1 MPSDGGGG
9 SRILAVARLLTAA
22 VAVLAVGIGVYV
34 AWSGRRAPAIEA
46 GIPLALA
53 DDRAARISNL
63 SYEVSFDI
71 PAARTEPI
79 EGSITARFTLSHV
92 KAPLAFDF
100 SQPAEKFLGATVN
113 GETTSEVSSRNGHLV
128 VPASLLLPGQANE
141 VTLTF
146 IAGDE
151 ALNRQDEFLYT
162 LFVPARAS
170 LAMPVFDQPNLKARW
185 VLSLEIPDA
194 WTAVANGAT
203 TGQIRVN
210 NRTQLI
216 FAKTEPLPTYLF
228 AFAAGKFSVETA
240 ERQGRLFRMLHRET
254 DAGKVARNRDAIFD
268 LHDTALRWLEDYTA
282 IPYAFGKFD
291 FVAIP
296 SFQFGGMEHAGA
308 VFYNASSMFLDE
320 TATQNQRLGRAS
332 LIAHETAHM
341 WFGDLVTMQWFND
354 VWMKEVFANFMAAKI
369 VNPSFPEV
377 NHDLRFLYSH
387 YPSAYDVDRTAGANP
402 IRQSLGNL
410 NEAGSLYGAIIYQK
424 APIVMRQLELLLGAE
439 SFRDGLR
446 EYLKAHAMANATW
459 PDLIRVLDAR
469 TTADLAAWSRAWVE
483 ERGRPQVTIEAT
495 PDPAGGVAVSLEVGD
510 ALTAGR
516 GSGRGL
522 VWPQTL
528 HVVFGHGANAE
539 TVHVTL
545 GDSGRASF
553 SHAPFPSQGDG
564 VAGNIRWVL
573 PTGGGLGY
581 GDFVL
586 PSAMLEALAADLPAI
601 VDPLTRGA
609 ALVTLWESMLEG
621 RLPAVR
627 LRDTLMAA
635 LPIESD
641 ELNVARQMGYLQ
653 SLFWRFSSADERTA
667 LAPALEALLRDGLTR
682 ANTISLKSAW
692 FNAARSTATSPDTIA
707 WLRRV
712 WSREEPVPGLPLS
725 ENDETDLALDLALRG
740 ATDAEGML
748 DAQDARIT
756 NPDRKAR
763 FAFVRPAV
771 SASAATRE
779 ALFDRFTDVANRRR
793 EAWVLEAMGY
803 LHHPVRA
810 GSARHLIVPALQMVR
825 EIRDTGDIFF
835 PKRWADAALGGHR
848 SPEAAADVRAYLDS
862 LPANYPER
870 LRWVLLASADPLF
883 RAAAIGR

>member
-1 MPSDGGGG
+1 M
-9 SRILAVARLLTAA
+9 AVARLLIAVVAA
-22 VAVLAVGIGVYV
+22 LAVGCIAYF
-34 AWSGRRAPAIEA
+34 AWAGRRTSSAEV
-46 GIPLALA
+46 GIPQALA
-53 DDRAARISNL
+53 DERASRIRDL
-63 SYEVSFDI
+63 TYEASFDI
-71 PAARTEPI
+71 PATRSERIT
-79 EGSITARFTLSHV
+79 GSISARFTLNKV
-92 KAPLAFDF
+92 AAPLVFDF
-100 SQPAEKFLGATVN
+100 AQPADKFLGATVN
-113 GETTSEVSSRNGHLV
+113 GQTTTEVTSRNGHLI
-128 VPASLLLPGQANE
+128 VPAHLLLAGQPNE

-203 TGQIRVN
+203 TGEIRLN
-210 NRTQLI
+210 NRTKLI

-228 AFAAGKFSVETA
+228 AFAAGKFSVETG
-240 ERQGRLFRMLHRET
+240 ERDGRQFRMLHRET
-254 DAGKVARNRDAIFD
+254 DAAKVARNRDAIFD
-268 LHDTALRWLEDYTA
+268 LHHTALRWLEDYTA
-282 IPYAFGKFD
+282 IPYSFGKFD

-387 YPSAYDVDRTAGANP
+387 YPAAYEVDRTAGANP

-424 APIVMRQLELLLGAE
+424 APIVMRQLELLLGADA
-439 SFRDGLR
+439 FRDGLR

-469 TTADLAAWSRAWVE
+469 TPADLVAWSRAWVE
-483 ERGRPQVTIEAT
+483 ERGRPQVTMEVK
-495 PDPAGGVAVSLEVGD
+495 PDTAGGITVALEVGD
-510 ALTAGR
+510 ALDAK
-516 GSGRGL
+516 RGL

-528 HVVFGHGANAE
+528 RVVLGHGAHAMNVDVA
-539 TVHVTL
+539 L
-545 GDSGRASF
+545 GDAGRASF
-553 SHAPFPSQGDG
+553 SQAPFPGE
-564 VAGNIRWVL
+564 AGGAPTDVRWVL

-586 PSAMLEALAADLPAI
+586 PSAMLDALAADLSVI

-621 RLPAVR
+621 RIPAARVR
-627 LRDTLMAA
+627 DALMIA
-635 LPIESD
+635 LPVERD
-641 ELNVARQMGYLQ
+641 ELNVARQMGYLL

-667 LAPALEALLRDGLTR
+667 LAPVLEALLRDGLNR
-682 ANTISLKSAW
+682 AGTISLKSAW
-692 FNAARSTATSPDTIA
+692 FNAVRSTATTPETIT

-712 WSREEPVPGLPLS
+712 WNREEPIPGLPLS

-740 ATDAEGML
+740 AADPEGML
-748 DAQDARIT
+748 DGQAARIT
-756 NPDRKAR
+756 NPDRQAR
-763 FAFVRPAV
+763 FVFVRPAV
-771 SASAATRE
+771 AQSAATRE
-779 ALFDRFTDVANRRR
+779 ALFERFKNVANRRR
-793 EAWVLEAMGY
+793 EAWVLDAMSY
-803 LHHPVRA
+803 LHHPLRA
-810 GSARHLIVPALQMVR
+810 EQSRHLVVPALQMVR
-825 EIRDTGDIFF
+825 DIRDTGDIFF
-835 PKRWADAALGGHR
+835 PKRWADATLGGHR

-862 LPANYPER
+862 LPADYPER

-883 RAAAIGR
+883 RAAR

>member
-1 MPSDGGGG
+1 M
-9 SRILAVARLLTAA
+9 ARLLIAVVAA
-22 VAVLAVGIGVYV
+22 LAAGFIVYV
-34 AWSGRRAPAIEA
+34 AWAGRRTSSVEG
-46 GIPLALA
+46 GIPQALA
-53 DDRAARISNL
+53 DERASRIRDL
-63 SYEVSFDI
+63 TYETSFDI

-79 EGSITARFTLSHV
+79 HGSVTARFTLNEV
-92 KAPLAFDF
+92 VAPLVFDF
-100 SQPAEKFLGATVN
+100 AQPADKFVGATVN
-113 GETTSEVSSRNGHLV
+113 GQTTTKVTSSNGHLI
-128 VPASLLLPGQANE
+128 VPANLLLAGQPNE

-203 TGQIRVN
+203 TGQIRLN

-228 AFAAGKFSVETA
+228 AFAAGKFSVETG
-240 ERQGRLFRMLHRET
+240 ERDGRKFRMLHRET
-254 DAGKVARNRDAIFD
+254 DAAKVARNRDAIFD
-268 LHDTALRWLEDYTA
+268 LHHTALRWLEHYTA
-282 IPYAFGKFD
+282 IPYPFGKFD

-369 VNPSFPEV
+369 VNPTFPEV

-387 YPSAYDVDRTAGANP
+387 YPAAYEVDRTAGANP

-424 APIVMRQLELLLGAE
+424 APIVMRQLELLLGADA
-439 SFRDGLR
+439 FRDGLR

-459 PDLIRVLDAR
+459 PNLIRVLDAR
-469 TTADLAAWSRAWVE
+469 TPADLVAWSRAWVE
-483 ERGRPQVTIEAT
+483 ERGRPQVTMDVK
-495 PDPAGGVAVSLEVGD
+495 PDAAGGITVALQVGD
-510 ALTAGR
+510 ALAAQS

-528 HVVFGHGANAE
+528 RVVLGHRAHATN
-539 TVHVTL
+539 VDVTL

-553 SHAPFPSQGDG
+553 SQALFPGEGGGAPIGTH
-564 VAGNIRWVL
+564 WVL

-586 PSAMLEALAADLPAI
+586 PSAMLDALAADLPAI

-621 RLPAVR
+621 RIPAARVR
-627 LRDTLMAA
+627 DALMVA
-635 LPIESD
+635 LPVERD

-653 SLFWRFSSADERTA
+653 SLFWRFSSSDERTA

-682 ANTISLKSAW
+682 AATISLKSAW
-692 FNAARSTATSPDTIA
+692 FNTVRSTATTPETIA

-712 WSREEPVPGLPLS
+712 WNREEPVPGLPLS
-725 ENDETDLALDLALRG
+725 ENDETDLALDLALRS
-740 ATDAEGML
+740 ATDPEVIL
-748 DAQDARIT
+748 DGQAARIT
-756 NPDRKAR
+756 NSDRKAR

-771 SASAATRE
+771 SANAATRE
-779 ALFDRFTDVANRRR
+779 ALFDQFRDVANRRR
-793 EAWVLEAMGY
+793 EAWVLEAMSY
-803 LHHPVRA
+803 LHHPLRA
-810 GSARHLIVPALQMVR
+810 EQSRHLVVPALQMVR

-835 PKRWADAALGGHR
+835 PKRWADATLGGHR
-848 SPEAAADVRAYLDS
+848 SAEAAADVRAYLDS
-862 LPANYPER
+862 LPPDYPER

-883 RAAAIGR
+883 RAAR

>member
-1 MPSDGGGG
+1 M
-9 SRILAVARLLTAA
+9 AVTRLLIAVVAA
-22 VAVLAVGIGVYV
+22 LAVGVV
-34 AWSGRRAPAIEA
+34 AYFAWVGRRATSIEV
-46 GIPLALA
+46 GIPQALA
-53 DDRAARISNL
+53 DERASRIRDL
-63 SYEVSFDI
+63 TYEASFDI

-79 EGSITARFTLSHV
+79 HGSITARFTLNDV
-92 KAPLAFDF
+92 AAPLVFDF
-100 SQPAEKFLGATVN
+100 AQPAEKFLGATVN
-113 GETTSEVSSRNGHLV
+113 GQATSEVASRNGHLI
-128 VPASLLLPGQANE
+128 VPANLLVPGQPNE

-146 IAGDE
+146 VAGDE

-185 VLSLEIPDA
+185 VLSLEIPDG

-203 TGQIRVN
+203 TGEIRLN

-228 AFAAGKFSVETA
+228 AFAAGKFLIETG
-240 ERQGRLFRMLHRET
+240 ERDGRQFRMLHRET
-254 DAGKVARNRDAIFD
+254 DAAKVARNRDAIFD
-268 LHDTALRWLEDYTA
+268 LHHTALRWLEDYTA
-282 IPYAFGKFD
+282 IPYPFGKFD

-369 VNPSFPEV
+369 VNPAFPEV

-387 YPSAYDVDRTAGANP
+387 YPAAYEVDRTAGANP
-402 IRQSLGNL
+402 IRQSLANL

-424 APIVMRQLELLLGAE
+424 APIVMRQLELLLGADA
-439 SFRDGLR
+439 FRDGLR

-469 TTADLAAWSRAWVE
+469 TPADLVAWSRAWVE
-483 ERGRPQVTIEAT
+483 ERGRPQVTVDVK
-495 PDPAGGVAVSLEVGD
+495 PDSAGGITVALQVGD
-510 ALTAGR
+510 ALAPQS

-528 HVVFGHGANAE
+528 HVVLGHGAHAMN
-539 TVHVTL
+539 VDVTL

-553 SHAPFPSQGDG
+553 SQAPFPGEGGGAPTD
-564 VAGNIRWVL
+564 IRWVL

-586 PSAMLEALAADLPAI
+586 PAAMLDALAADLSAI

-621 RLPAVR
+621 RIPAARVR
-627 LRDTLMAA
+627 EALMVA
-635 LPIESD
+635 LPLERD

-667 LAPALEALLRDGLTR
+667 LAPALETLLRDGLTR
-682 ANTISLKSAW
+682 AGTISLKSAW
-692 FNAARSTATSPDTIA
+692 FNAVRSTATTPETIA

-712 WSREEPVPGLPLS
+712 WNREETVPGLPLS

-740 ATDAEGML
+740 ATDAQALL
-748 DAQDARIT
+748 DAQEARIT

-763 FAFVRPAV
+763 FVFVRPAL
-771 SASAATRE
+771 ADSAATRE
-779 ALFDRFTDVANRRR
+779 ALFERFKDVANRRR

-862 LPANYPER
+862 LPADYPER

-883 RAAAIGR
+883 RAATIVR